1 MHKIWHMKSLTFET
15 KSLHSENSH
24 VGHLNLIHES
34 RQIRHEGFNWF
45 KGQFFL
51 CS

>member
-15 KSLHSENSH
+15 NSLHSENSH

-34 RQIRHEGFNWF
+34 HQIRPEGFN
-45 KGQFFL
+45 
-51 CS
+51 